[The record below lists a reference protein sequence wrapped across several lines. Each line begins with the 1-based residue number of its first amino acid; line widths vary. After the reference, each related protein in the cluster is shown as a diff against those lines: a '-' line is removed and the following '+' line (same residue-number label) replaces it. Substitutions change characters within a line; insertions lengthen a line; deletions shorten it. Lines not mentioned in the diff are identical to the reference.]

1 MADFERL
8 IPVDEPEDGT
18 TTTVARSS
26 SFSRASLA
34 RFSLQRFRRRG
45 WIVGA
50 DDQDKENAAA
60 VPRPTVPGKRV
71 KFDERVYHGPV
82 RSKSASAAAAAA
94 AAVGFP
100 VYRGILKTSSSS
112 DSGRP
117 AVAADARSGCGAVPD
132 RMRMYAMPVTS
143 FYIGAH
149 DGDDCDERR
158 ARPRP
163 ETVKRPS
170 CVAGGAL
177 PHGSK
182 KVRRFGTEIGW

>member
-8 IPVDEPEDGT
+8 IPVDEPEDDGPT
-18 TTTVARSS
+18 AAAAAALVARSS

-45 WIVGA
+45 WTVGA

-82 RSKSASAAAAAA
+82 RSKT
-94 AAVGFP
+94 AVGFP
-100 VYRGILKTSSSS
+100 AYRGILKTSSSN
-112 DSGRP
+112 SGRP
-117 AVAADARSGCGAVPD
+117 VVAAATATAAAEARLGNGAVPD

-149 DGDDCDERR
+149 DDEPC
-158 ARPRP
+158 ARP
-163 ETVKRPS
+163 ETVKRSS
-170 CVAGGAL
+170 CAAGGAL
-177 PHGSK
+177 PDRSK
-182 KVRRFGTEIGW
+182 KVRRFGTEIGS